1 MNLIQ
6 SLEWRYA
13 TKKMN
18 GQHVFDEKIKSILH
32 AIQLAPSSMGLQP
45 YTILVVSDPEWKQK
59 ILPAAN
65 NQSQITDC
73 SHLLVFAAWDNISNE
88 QVDEFI
94 SRTAK
99 TRAIDEAMMND
110 FKNYLLS
117 IIQNNSPEQ
126 NFQWATKQVYLAL
139 GIGLAAAASEQVD
152 STPMEGF
159 NPAALD
165 EVLGLHAMGLKSVAL
180 LTLGY
185 RDAEKD
191 WLVNMKK
198 VRRDADTLFIHK

>member
-18 GQHVFDEKIKSILH
+18 GQPVSDEKIKSILH
-32 AIQLAPSSMGLQP
+32 AIQLAPCSMGLQP

-73 SHLLVFAAWDNISNE
+73 SHLLVFAAWDNILNE

-99 TRAIDEAMMND
+99 TRGIDEAMMND

-139 GIGLAAAASEQVD
+139 GIGLAAAASDQVD

-165 EVLGLHAMGLKSVAL
+165 EVLGLRTMGIKSVAL

-185 RDAEKD
+185 RDTEKD

-198 VRRDADTLFIHK
+198 VRRDTDTLFIHK

>member
-1 MNLIQ
+1 
-6 SLEWRYA
+6 
-13 TKKMN
+13 MN
-18 GQHVFDEKIKSILH
+18 GQHVSDEKIKSILH